1 MNRDHD
7 SERNGED
14 SVIDLHMNR
23 REFLELTGTGIFLFF
38 FIGEL
43 PAFAQERP
51 GLRPQP
57 NFPADFNAYLKIGED
72 GRVSCYTGK
81 IEMGQ
86 GVVTSLAQM
95 LSDELDAPL
104 DVVDMVMG
112 DTDLCPWDMGT
123 FGSMSTRFF
132 GQALRSAGAEARL
145 VLLELASELLKTP
158 VDALS
163 TEHGVIIDKKDKQRR
178 VTYGQLAQ
186 GKRIERHLTGT
197 VAVKK
202 PADFEIMGNPVVR
215 KDAREK
221 VTGKA
226 KYAAD
231 IQLPGM
237 LYAKILRP
245 PAHGA
250 KLIDVDLSEAKRV
263 KGVQVVRDGD
273 FIAVLHSYPD
283 VAELALSKVKAK
295 FDKPQS
301 DLDEK
306 TIFDHLLKVAP
317 EGSVLAK
324 DGNLQKGAQE
334 SSTLF
339 DQTYLNDYVAHAPI
353 EPHAAVVN
361 REGNKATVW
370 ASTQTPFMAKEEVA
384 KELGIPAKN
393 VRVMPVFVGGGFGGK
408 SMNLQIVEAARCAK
422 LSGKPVQV
430 AWSRK
435 EEFFYDTFRPAAL
448 VKIKSGITDAGRISL
463 WDYHVYFAGERGAPQ
478 FYTIPHQSTVVH
490 NSGWVGPPGSH
501 PFATGPWRAPGNN
514 TNTFA
519 RESQIDV
526 MATKAGM
533 DPLEFR
539 VKNLSDQKMLRVL
552 RTAAEK
558 FGWKPAKA
566 PSGRG
571 FGIACGTDAGTYVAA
586 MAEVEVEKV
595 TGAVK
600 VKRVVCVQDM
610 GLAVNPEGAA
620 IQMEGAVT
628 MGLGYALQE
637 QVRFKGGD
645 IFDHNFDTYEL
656 PRFSWVPEIETV
668 IIDDKNTAPQGGGEP
683 AIITTGAVLAN
694 AVYDAIGIRMFQLPM
709 TPERIKKAMKKG

>member
-1 MNRDHD
+1 
-7 SERNGED
+7 
-14 SVIDLHMNR
+14 
-23 REFLELTGTGIFLFF
+23 
-38 FIGEL
+38 
-43 PAFAQERP
+43 
-51 GLRPQP
+51 
-57 NFPADFNAYLKIGED
+57 
-72 GRVSCYTGK
+72 
-81 IEMGQ
+81 
-86 GVVTSLAQM
+86 
-95 LSDELDAPL
+95 
-104 DVVDMVMG
+104 MVMG

-132 GQALRSAGAEARL
+132 GPALRAAGAETRS
-145 VLLELASELLKTP
+145 VLLELASEQLKTP
-158 VDALS
+158 VDALA
-163 TEHGVIIDKKDKQRR
+163 TEQGVIIDTRNKQHR

-186 GKRIERHLTGT
+186 GKRIERHLTGKAGIKNP
-197 VAVKK
+197 V
-202 PADFEIMGNPVVR
+202 DFKIMGKPVLR

-245 PAHGA
+245 PVHDA
-250 KLIDVDLSEAKRV
+250 KLINVDLSGAKRV
-263 KGVQVVRDGD
+263 KDVQVLRDGD
-273 FIAVLHSYPD
+273 FVAVLHRYPD
-283 VAELALSKVKAK
+283 VAEVALSKVKAE
-295 FDKPQS
+295 FDKPRS

-306 TIFDHLLKVAP
+306 TIFNHLLTVAP
-317 EGSVLAK
+317 EGSVLAAGG
-324 DGNLQKGAQE
+324 DIQKGTQE

-339 DQTYLNDYVAHAPI
+339 DHTYLNDYVAHAPI
-353 EPHAAVVN
+353 EPHAAVVIID
-361 REGNKATVW
+361 GNKAMVW

-408 SMNLQIVEAARCAK
+408 SMNRQIVEAARCAK
-422 LSGKPVQV
+422 MSGKPVQV

-448 VKIKSGITDAGRISL
+448 VKIQSGITDAGRISF

-478 FYTIPHQSTVVH
+478 FYDIPHHSTVVH
-490 NSGWVGPPGSH
+490 NSGWVGTPGSH
-501 PFATGPWRAPGNN
+501 PFATGPWRAPANN

-526 MATKAGM
+526 MAAKAGM

-539 VKNLSDQKMLRVL
+539 VKNLSDRKMLRVL
-552 RTAAEK
+552 RTAADK

-571 FGIACGTDAGTYVAA
+571 FGIACGMDAGTYVAA

-595 TGAVK
+595 TKAVR
-600 VKRVVCVQDM
+600 VKRVMLVQDM
-610 GLAVNPEGAA
+610 GLAVNTEGAA
-620 IQMEGAVT
+620 IQMEGAIT
-628 MGLGYALQE
+628 MGLGYALKE
-637 QVRFKGGD
+637 QVRFRGGD
-645 IFDHNFDTYEL
+645 IFEHNFDTYEL

-668 IIDDKNTAPQGGGEP
+668 IIDDKNAAPQGGGEP

>member
-1 MNRDHD
+1 
-7 SERNGED
+7 
-14 SVIDLHMNR
+14 
-23 REFLELTGTGIFLFF
+23 
-38 FIGEL
+38 
-43 PAFAQERP
+43 
-51 GLRPQP
+51 
-57 NFPADFNAYLKIGED
+57 
-72 GRVSCYTGK
+72 
-81 IEMGQ
+81 
-86 GVVTSLAQM
+86 
-95 LSDELDAPL
+95 
-104 DVVDMVMG
+104 
-112 DTDLCPWDMGT
+112 
-123 FGSMSTRFF
+123 MSTRFF

-145 VLLELASELLKTP
+145 VLLELASERLKTP

-163 TEHGVIIDKKDKQRR
+163 TENGVIIDKRDKQRR

-186 GKRIERHLTGT
+186 GKRIERHLAGK

-202 PADFEIMGNPVVR
+202 PADFKIMGKTVLR

-221 VTGKA
+221 VTGKE

-231 IQLPGM
+231 IQIPGM

-250 KLIDVDLSEAKRV
+250 KLIDVDLSEAMSL

-273 FIAVLHSYPD
+273 FIAVLHIYPD
-283 VAELALSKVKAK
+283 VAEFALSKVKAE

-317 EGSVLAK
+317 EGAVVAK

-334 SSTLF
+334 SSALF

-361 REGNKATVW
+361 LEWNKATVW

-384 KELGIPAKN
+384 KVLGIPAKN
-393 VRVMPVFVGGGFGGK
+393 VRVVPVFVGGGFGGK
-408 SMNLQIVEAARCAK
+408 SMNRQIVEAARCAK
-422 LSGKPVQV
+422 LSKKPVQV

-478 FYTIPHQSTVVH
+478 FYAIPHHSTVVH
-490 NSGWVGPPGSH
+490 NSAWIGAPGSH

-539 VKNLSDQKMLRVL
+539 IKNLSDQKMLRVL
-552 RTAAEK
+552 RTAADK

-571 FGIACGTDAGTYVAA
+571 FGIACGVDAGTYVAA
-586 MAEVEVEKV
+586 MAEVEVEKA

-600 VKRVVCVQDM
+600 VKRVVAVQDM
-610 GLAVNPEGAA
+610 GLTVNPEGAA
-620 IQMEGAVT
+620 IQMEGSVT
-628 MGLGYALQE
+628 MGLGYALKE

-645 IFDHNFDTYEL
+645 IFEHNFDTYDL

-668 IIDDKNTAPQGGGEP
+668 IIDDKNAAPQGGGEP

-709 TPERIKKAMKKG
+709 TPERIKQAMKKG